1 MKTNKIGLKD
11 IVLITLLTAI
21 SIGIQT
27 LVLIPFVAN
36 LKFVL
41 WFVSGIDWLLCG
53 VIYCLMMAKS
63 PKTGTAFTMSFIYA
77 VYYFFMNS
85 MIFISLMIVGAG
97 LVMEVILWKQGYKSK
112 LRLTLAYIIF
122 GLTIMMAPNILIL
135 LQKDAVVAGLLA
147 NGLTQEYIDSMFSV
161 YSAQNL
167 IIGAV
172 ITTLGAI
179 LGSQIGFRVLG
190 RYFVAG
196 GIVEE

>member
-63 PKTGTAFTMSFIYA
+63 PKTGTAFTMSLIYA

-97 LVMEVILWKQGYKSK
+97 LVMEAILWKQGYKSK

-190 RYFVAG
+190 RYFVVG

>member
-11 IVLITLLTAI
+11 IVLITLLAAI

>member
-1 MKTNKIGLKD
+1 MKTNKLGLKD

-27 LVLIPFVAN
+27 LVLMPFMAN
-36 LKFVL
+36 LKYVL

-85 MIFISLMIVGAG
+85 MIFISLMIVGSG
-97 LVMEVILWKQGYKSK
+97 LLMELILWKQGYKSK
-112 LRLTLAYIIF
+112 MRLTLAYILF

-147 NGLTQEYIDSMFSV
+147 NGLTQEYIDSMFAV
-161 YSAQNL
+161 YSAKNL
-167 IIGAV
+167 IIGAL

-190 RYFVAG
+190 KYFVAG
-196 GIVEE
+196 GMVEE

>member
-63 PKTGTAFTMSFIYA
+63 PKTGTAFTMSLIYA

>member
-97 LVMEVILWKQGYKSK
+97 LVMEAILWKQGYKSK

-190 RYFVAG
+190 RYFVAS

>member
-63 PKTGTAFTMSFIYA
+63 PKTGTAFTMSLIYA

-85 MIFISLMIVGAG
+85 MVFISLMIVGAG

>member
-97 LVMEVILWKQGYKSK
+97 LVMEAILWKQGYKSK

>member
-63 PKTGTAFTMSFIYA
+63 PKTGTAFTMSLIYA

-97 LVMEVILWKQGYKSK
+97 LVMEAILWKQGYKSK